1 MDVRALEDSRSDA
14 ELVAASVAGDR
25 GAFAAIYDRYADR
38 LHDFCWSLLRD
49 RDEAADATQDAFLV
63 AAERLGQLRDPER
76 LRPWLYAVARSQ
88 ALRRARARQRVAPE
102 EEMIDRP
109 DTAAGPE
116 RATEQADLRELVWN
130 AAAGLSER
138 DRALLDLHL
147 RQGLEG
153 AELGEALGIPAGHA
167 YVLLSRLRDQ
177 VERSLGALLVARLGR
192 RDCPDLAKLLTGWDG
207 RFSPLIRK
215 RVARHVDDCDVCG
228 QRRRVVASPL
238 ALLAAVPPLP
248 APAALRD
255 RVLEGLQLTGA
266 HGAEPPGSQGPGS
279 QGPGSR
285 PPGQGPGAGSGTAAA
300 AAGGKAPIS
309 PTRRRVMTGAAA
321 VVLAVAVGVA
331 LGWEQDP
338 AVSGPGPGAVV
349 AGACASVP
357 AGSLPAAPGSTVATG
372 PATSASSP
380 ATTATTATTVPAAP
394 GSLAVS
400 PAAVDLGAT
409 RTTAALTLR
418 NGGDEALSWRA
429 RATVPWLRV
438 SPAGGSLDGGEQA
451 RVTVTAD
458 RASLPEGTADGAVEL
473 AWDGPARRLAVSM
486 DVEHPP
492 EITGLSASP
501 SQIGVRGC
509 SSDTARAQATVR
521 DESALASVVLEW
533 GGTRVLMTE
542 GAGTWFAS
550 LGPVDK
556 AGTVAWQVVATD
568 AGGNSATAPGP
579 PVTVVACSP
588 R

>member
-14 ELVAASVAGDR
+14 ELVAAAMAGDR

-88 ALRRARARQRVAPE
+88 ALRRARARQRVVPE

-153 AELGEALGIPAGHA
+153 AELGEAMGIPAGHA

-228 QRRRVVASPL
+228 ERRRVVASPL

-248 APAALRD
+248 APTTLRD
-255 RVLEGLQLTGA
+255 RVLEGFQLTGA
-266 HGAEPPGSQGPGS
+266 HGTQ
-279 QGPGSR
+279 
-285 PPGQGPGAGSGTAAA
+285 PPGQGPDPGGPTGPAVAAA
-300 AAGGKAPIS
+300 SQPVTS
-309 PTRRRVMTGAAA
+309 RTRRRVMTLAAA

-331 LGWEQDP
+331 LGWEQE
-338 AVSGPGPGAVV
+338 
-349 AGACASVP
+349 P
-357 AGSLPAAPGSTVATG
+357 AGSLPAGSGSTVSTG
-372 PATSASSP
+372 AATSTSSP

-409 RTTAALTLR
+409 RTTTELTLR
-418 NGGDEALSWRA
+418 NGG
-429 RATVPWLRV
+429 
-438 SPAGGSLDGGEQA
+438 G
-451 RVTVTAD
+451 
-458 RASLPEGTADGAVEL
+458 DGAV
-473 AWDGPARRLAVSM
+473 APGQPRQR
-486 DVEHPP
+486 PP
-492 EITGLSASP
+492 G
-501 SQIGVRGC
+501 RW
-509 SSDTARAQATVR
+509 RA
-521 DESALASVVLEW
+521 
-533 GGTRVLMTE
+533 
-542 GAGTWFAS
+542 GAGDGDRRPRRPPGGDGRGHGRAR
-550 LGPVDK
+550 LGR
-556 AGTVAWQVVATD
+556 
-568 AGGNSATAPGP
+568 PGP
-579 PVTVVACSP
+579 PRGGVARRRAPPADRRAVGVPEPDRGQGLLPRHRAGPGDRAGRVAARLGGAGVGRDEGADDRAVRGVVRPSRAGRQARHGGLAGGRHRRPRQQRAGVGSP
-588 R
+588 GHRPFLQPSLKPLSENP